1 MSYQRRV
8 EMCIVFHGGR
18 SDELALAEQ
27 FKDMI
32 EDVLEDTIGESF
44 MKVAMRVNFSDEK
57 VHEPLISD
65 SEFWKDESLSY
76 RRREDAD

>member
-1 MSYQRRV
+1 
-8 EMCIVFHGGR
+8 
-18 SDELALAEQ
+18 
-27 FKDMI
+27 
-32 EDVLEDTIGESF
+32 